1 MIDLLS
7 LVLQDAFWSA
17 FAAMGFALLFNVP
30 RRALPYCM
38 LAGAMGHATRAFL
51 MAQFDFSIE
60 LATLIGAIAIGFWAK
75 NRAYHLKMPSMIFGI
90 TGVIPMVPG
99 VFAYQTMIGLLELS
113 ALQSSAPTVD
123 ILADISV
130 NGIRA
135 ALILGGL
142 AFGIASPML
151 IFNRKKPVV

>member
-1 MIDLLS
+1 MIELLS
-7 LVLQDAFWSA
+7 LVLQDMFWSA

-38 LAGAMGHATRAFL
+38 LAGAMGHGIRALL
-51 MAQFDFSIE
+51 MQFDFPIE

-113 ALQSSAPTVD
+113 VLQSSTPTAD
-123 ILADISV
+123 ILADIAV
-130 NGIRA
+130 NGVRA

-142 AFGIASPML
+142 ALGIASPML
-151 IFNRKKPVV
+151 IFNRTKPVV